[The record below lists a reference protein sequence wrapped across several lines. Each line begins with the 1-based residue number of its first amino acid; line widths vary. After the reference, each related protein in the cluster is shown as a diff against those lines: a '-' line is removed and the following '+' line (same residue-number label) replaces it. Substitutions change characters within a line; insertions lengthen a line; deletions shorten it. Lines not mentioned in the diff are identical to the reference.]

1 MRTIGITVVGL
12 VFAALLVHKGY
23 GSPGATLTTDPRSPD
38 LIVGRVHI
46 KASPAQ
52 IWSRLK
58 QVHDWA
64 RLFTDIRKLEIRKR
78 EGNHWLVDL
87 DSVAFGCGP
96 RQYDIRLKADRSAHL
111 RIEAPGVD
119 ATGTLSVVGEGS
131 GSRFEYRLRLR
142 FIGAGGC
149 FAAERDLR
157 DRQWRFVGAY
167 VADLERAFAPQPA
180 ASR

>member
-1 MRTIGITVVGL
+1 MGAHPAERVRVV
-12 VFAALLVHKGY
+12 ALDVARDR
-23 GSPGATLTTDPRSPD
+23 SSPD
-38 LIVGRVHI
+38 IIVGRVHV
-46 KASPAQ
+46 KEPPTQ
-52 IWSRLK
+52 VWSRLK
-58 QVHDWA
+58 QVDDWA

-78 EGNHWLVDL
+78 EGDHWLVDL

-96 RQYDIRLKADRSAHL
+96 RQYDIRLKADRSAQL

-119 ATGTLSVVGEGS
+119 ATGTLSVASEGS

-142 FIGAGGC
+142 FIGAGSC

-167 VADLERAFAPQPA
+167 VADVERAFSEHPA